1 MTKAI
6 TVRDRRRFAQAARRR
21 ALSWLEAV
29 SEREGTAACGNRPFL
44 LPASCAAGESSS
56 VVVRVR
62 LTTQGSV
69 IVPEALMIA
78 SAAVL
83 MRPLPL
89 PVAFVNLPVPPTM
102 VCAISRNSGVFFPAT

>member
-102 VCAISRNSGVFFPAT
+102 VCVISRNSGVFGPAA